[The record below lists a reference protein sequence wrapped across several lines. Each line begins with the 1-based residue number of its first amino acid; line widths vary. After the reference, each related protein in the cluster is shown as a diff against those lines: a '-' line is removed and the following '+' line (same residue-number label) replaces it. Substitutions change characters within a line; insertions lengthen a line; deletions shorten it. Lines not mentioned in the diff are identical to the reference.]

1 MIDLKTPREIKKM
14 RTSNLI
20 VAEILSRIKEKAKPG
35 VATIELEH
43 LAEKLLLKKGA
54 VSAFKNYQGYPN
66 CLCTSINEEVI
77 HGIPSNRI
85 LQEGDIL
92 SLDFGVLYQGYYGDA
107 AISVPVGSVSQE
119 AQRLMDT
126 TEESLYQA
134 IDKARVGNR
143 LSDISATVES
153 YVVQRGFSV
162 VRDFVGHGIGRKLH
176 EEPQIP
182 NFGPPGMGVRLKVGM
197 VLAIEPMI
205 NAGKSDVTV
214 LDDGWC
220 AVTKDKSLSAHF
232 EHSVAITENGP
243 FILSKPYEVS
253 RA

>member
-1 MIDLKTPREIKKM
+1 MIDLKTPQEIEKL

-20 VAEILSRIKEKAKPG
+20 VAEILSRLKEKAKPG
-35 VATIELEH
+35 VTTIELEH
-43 LAEKLLLKKGA
+43 LAEKLLVKKGA

-77 HGIPSNRI
+77 HGIPSKRV

-107 AISVPVGSVSQE
+107 AVSVAIGSVSKK

-126 TEESLYQA
+126 TEEALYQA

-143 LSDISATVES
+143 LSDISAAVES
-153 YVVQRGFSV
+153 HVAKRGFSV

-182 NFGPPGMGVRLKVGM
+182 NFGPPGTGLRLKVGM

-205 NAGKSDVTV
+205 NAGKSDVTI
-214 LDDGWC
+214 LADGWC
-220 AVTKDKSLSAHF
+220 AVTKDRSLSAHF
-232 EHSVAITENGP
+232 EHSVAITDNGP
-243 FILSKPYEVS
+243 FILSKP
-253 RA
+253 

>member
-1 MIDLKTPREIKKM
+1 MIDLKTPREIKKL

-20 VAEILSRIKEKAKPG
+20 VAEILSRLKEKAKPG

-43 LAEKLLLKKGA
+43 LAEKLLVKKGA

-77 HGIPSNRI
+77 HGIPSKRV

-107 AISVPVGSVSQE
+107 AISVAIGSVSQE

-126 TEESLYQA
+126 TEEALYQA

-143 LSDISATVES
+143 LSDISAAVES
-153 YVVQRGFSV
+153 YVVKRGFSV

-205 NAGKSDVTV
+205 NAGKSDVTI

-232 EHSVAITENGP
+232 EHSVAITDNGP
-243 FILSKPYEVS
+243 FILSKP
-253 RA
+253 

>member
-20 VAEILSRIKEKAKPG
+20 VAEILSRVKEKAKPG

-66 CLCTSINEEVI
+66 CLCTSINEGVI
-77 HGIPSNRI
+77 HGIPSKRI

-92 SLDFGVLYQGYYGDA
+92 SLDFGVLYQGYYGDS
-107 AISVPVGSVSQE
+107 AISVAIGSVSQE

-126 TEESLYQA
+126 TEEALYQA
-134 IDKARVGNR
+134 IDKARVGYR
-143 LSDISATVES
+143 LSDISATIES
-153 YVVQRGFSV
+153 YAVQRGFSV

-205 NAGKSDVTV
+205 NAGKSEVTV
-214 LDDGWC
+214 LADGWST
-220 AVTKDKSLSAHF
+220 VTKDRSLSAHF
-232 EHSVAITENGP
+232 EHTVAITENGP
-243 FILSKPYEVS
+243 FILSKP
-253 RA
+253 